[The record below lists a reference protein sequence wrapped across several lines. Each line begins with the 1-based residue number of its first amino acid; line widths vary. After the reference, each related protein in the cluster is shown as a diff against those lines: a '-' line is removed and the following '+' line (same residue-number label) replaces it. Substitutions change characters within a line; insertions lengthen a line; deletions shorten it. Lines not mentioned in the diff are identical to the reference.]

1 MSAAGTDA
9 SDPAGGELPAVRR
22 DRIVGFVEAARQ
34 ASVHEIADHFDVSPD
49 TVRRDLTVLHKDGQ
63 LTRTRGGAV
72 ANSLL
77 NSPDRELR
85 VRQMLQEQEKAR
97 IGELAAPLIRNA
109 AVVAFNG
116 GTTTLAVARNL
127 TDHRELTVAT
137 NNLSIPFEIPSHAV
151 NNLYV
156 FGGDVRFSSQ
166 VTIGFTSFPDV
177 EVPGMVHFDIAIIG
191 VGGVTTE
198 GYSVSNLGEASMMR
212 QMIRRSTTVVVV
224 TDATK
229 FNRHQ
234 FALVAPLDSA
244 QHLVTDSSPPPDVQE
259 ALEAAGVLLHVDA
272 PDNDDL
278 DD

>member
-1 MSAAGTDA
+1 MSTADTE
-9 SDPAGGELPAVRR
+9 AGGELPAVRR
-22 DRIVGFVEAARQ
+22 DRIVGFVETTRQ
-34 ASVHEIADHFDVSPD
+34 ASVHEIAEQFEVSTD
-49 TVRRDLTVLHKDGQ
+49 TVRRDLTALHKEGKV
-63 LTRTRGGAV
+63 TRTRGGAV

-85 VRQMLQEQEKAR
+85 IRQMLQEQEKAR
-97 IGELAAPLIRNA
+97 IGELAAPLIPNA

-127 TDHRELTVAT
+127 TEHRELTVAT
-137 NNLSIPFEIPSHAV
+137 NNLSIPFEIPPHSV

-166 VTIGFTSFPDV
+166 VTVGFTSFPDV
-177 EVPGMVHFDIAIIG
+177 EVPGMVHFDLAIIG

-198 GYSVSNLGEASMMR
+198 GFSVSNLGEASMMR
-212 QMIRRSTTVVVV
+212 QMIRRSTTVVIV
-224 TDATK
+224 TDTTK

-244 QHLVTDSSPPPDVQE
+244 HHLVTDSPPPPDVHE
-259 ALEAAGVLLHVDA
+259 ALEAAGVQLHFDPA
-272 PDNDDL
+272 DDEL